1 MDLTFLPFR
10 FPGVPSVRCAFQ
22 CRGLTPPPSVTAPLP
37 DYAGG
42 NLSLDTGENP
52 DYVRARRRALAAVLG
67 VDGWAELRQV
77 HGDALILE
85 PDPTDP
91 DHAATREADGACS
104 SRPRLALMIKTA
116 DCQPV
121 LLASAS
127 GRHIAALHVGWRG
140 NRQNFPESGV
150 ARFCAQYEL
159 SPRDIF
165 AVRGPSLGPAHA
177 EFINFEREWPEAFR
191 PWFDEQSRRMDL
203 WNLTRHQLQQAGVPA
218 SHIHGIDYCTFAN
231 PVFYS
236 YRRNPVCGR
245 QAALIWIDAPSV

>member
-22 CRGLTPPPSVTAPLP
+22 CRGLTPPPAAQVPLSG
-37 DYAGG
+37 YAGG
-42 NLSLDTGENP
+42 NLSLETGEDP
-52 DYVRARRRALAAVLG
+52 GPVRARRRALAAALG

-77 HGDALILE
+77 HGDALIFD

-91 DHAATREADGACS
+91 ECAATREADGACAT
-104 SRPRLALMIKTA
+104 RPRLALMIKTA

-140 NRQNFPESGV
+140 NRADFPGSGV
-150 ARFCAQYEL
+150 ARFCARYGL
-159 SPRDIF
+159 SPREVF
-165 AVRGPSLGPAHA
+165 AVRGPSLSPAHA
-177 EFINFEREWPEAFR
+177 EFVNFEREWPESFR

-203 WNLTRHQLQQAGVPA
+203 WSLTRDQLRRAGLPA
-218 SHIHGIDYCTFAN
+218 SHIHGLDWCTFAN
-231 PVFYS
+231 PTFYS
-236 YRRNPVCGR
+236 YRRNPACGR
-245 QAALIWIDAPSV
+245 QAAFIWIDA

>member
-22 CRGLTPPPSVTAPLP
+22 CRGLTPPPAAQVPLSG
-37 DYAGG
+37 YAGG
-42 NLSLDTGENP
+42 NLSLETGEDP
-52 DYVRARRRALAAVLG
+52 GPVRARRRALAAALG

-77 HGDALILE
+77 HGDALIFE

-91 DHAATREADGACS
+91 ECAATREADGACAT
-104 SRPRLALMIKTA
+104 RPRLALMIKTA

-140 NRQNFPESGV
+140 NRADFPGSGV
-150 ARFCAQYEL
+150 ARFCARYGL
-159 SPRDIF
+159 SPREVF
-165 AVRGPSLGPAHA
+165 AGRGPSLSPAHA
-177 EFINFEREWPEAFR
+177 EFVNFEREWPESFR

-203 WNLTRHQLQQAGVPA
+203 WSLTRDQLRRAGLPA
-218 SHIHGIDYCTFAN
+218 SHIHGLDWCTFAN
-231 PVFYS
+231 PTFYS
-236 YRRNPVCGR
+236 YRRNPACGR
-245 QAALIWIDAPSV
+245 QAAFIWIDA